1 MSYIEVTTNK
11 TSEQYNVEYWNNF
24 YKKVRI
30 QDQSTFCEY
39 VKKNID
45 CSNYIVID
53 IGCGSGRDTLSFAR
67 EGISVVGV
75 DRSLEAIHGNNL
87 LRHTLSES
95 NIFEFIV
102 SDIGDNEQVSSLMES
117 VTHRAVSENKKI
129 LVYIRFVLHSINE
142 ETQQILLSTLSEYLK
157 PGDIVAAE
165 FRTIE
170 DESRNKIY
178 DNHYRRFID
187 SDLLIADLEN
197 SYHYKT
203 LDFFKGTGLSI
214 FNGEDP
220 YLARFI
226 VEKF

>member
-1 MSYIEVTTNK
+1 MTTNK

-45 CSNYIVID
+45 CSNYIVLD

-75 DRSLEAIHGNNL
+75 DRSLEAINGNNSL
-87 LRHTLSES
+87 LRTLSKS
-95 NIFEFIV
+95 NILEFIV
-102 SDIGDNEQVSSLMES
+102 SDIGDSEQISSFMKS
-117 VTHRAVSENKKI
+117 ISHRAFSENKKI

-157 PGDIVAAE
+157 PGDIVTAE

-170 DESRNKIY
+170 DQTRNKIY

-187 SDLLIADLEN
+187 SDLLIAELEN

-226 VEKF
+226 VEKL

>member
-1 MSYIEVTTNK
+1 MNYIEK
-11 TSEQYNVEYWNNF
+11 TRNNISEQYNIEYWNNF
-24 YKKVRI
+24 YKEVQI
-30 QDQSTFCEY
+30 QEQSTFCSY
-39 VKKNID
+39 VKNKID
-45 CSNYIVID
+45 CSKYIIID

-75 DRSLEAIHGNNL
+75 DRSLEAIHRNKL
-87 LRHTLSES
+87 LRNTLSEN
-95 NIFEFIV
+95 NILEFIV
-102 SDIGDNEQVSSLMES
+102 SDIGDSEQVSSVMQS
-117 VTHRAVSENKKI
+117 VSHRSLFENKKI

-142 ETQQILLSTLSEYLK
+142 ETQQILLSTLSVYLK
-157 PGDIVAAE
+157 PGDIIAAE

-170 DESRNKIY
+170 DQTRNKIY

-187 SDLLIADLEN
+187 SELLRTDLEN
-197 SYHYKT
+197 AYHFKT

-226 VEKF
+226 AEKF